1 MSTGDLRVLVTTFPD
16 REQAE
21 NITRLLIDAGLAVC
35 GQVGADLVTYYRWEG
50 EVKQDEEVSVS
61 YKIVSDRFDLFVS
74 ELKQQHPY
82 DVPQLIAWQADWT
95 DDAYLDWAKGQGK

>member
-21 NITRLLIDAGLAVC
+21 KITRLLIDAGLAVC
-35 GQVGADLVTYYRWEG
+35 GQVGADLVTFYRWEA

-95 DDAYLDWAKGQGK
+95 DKAYLDWAKGQGK